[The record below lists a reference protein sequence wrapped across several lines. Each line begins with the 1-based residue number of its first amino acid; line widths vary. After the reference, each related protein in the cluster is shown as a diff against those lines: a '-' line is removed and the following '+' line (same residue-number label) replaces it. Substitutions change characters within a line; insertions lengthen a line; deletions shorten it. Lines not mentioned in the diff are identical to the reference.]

1 MALYLHP
8 VSLIPQGIRG
18 KLVLIMEVR
27 MKKRIIVVCIL
38 AVVAIAGVLL
48 WGRLG
53 KESDQGV
60 LSLSGNVEV
69 TEVDTGFKLAGRV
82 IELLTD
88 EGHKVEKGQKIAVL
102 DSAELENLVA
112 QNRAALSEAAARLAE
127 LKTGSRPQEIAQ
139 ASANMKALDAEL
151 VKARK
156 DYERADRLFKSD
168 AISAQQ
174 LDAAKSAYDSRA
186 EQVKAAGEQLSLL
199 KEGPRKE
206 VIKAAEDRLQQAKAA
221 LRVVEERFGDTVLY
235 APVSGVVLKKNVERG
250 EVVQAGTPVF
260 TIGEIDDPWIKVY
273 IKEDKLGLAKLGQ
286 KADISVDSYRGKVY
300 EGTVSYISSEAEF
313 TPKTVQT
320 QEERVKLVFGVKV
333 RVKNI
338 NQELKPGMPADV
350 KIYLK

>member
-1 MALYLHP
+1 
-8 VSLIPQGIRG
+8 
-18 KLVLIMEVR
+18 

-38 AVVAIAGVLL
+38 AVVTLAGVLL
-48 WGRLG
+48 LGLLG
-53 KESDQGV
+53 KEGDQGV

-69 TEVDTGFKLAGRV
+69 TEVDAGFKLAGRV

-88 EGHKVEKGQKIAVL
+88 EGYRVEKDRKISVL
-102 DSAELENLVA
+102 DSAELESLVA

-139 ASANMKALDAEL
+139 ALANMKALEAEL

-156 DYERADRLFKSD
+156 DYERSERLFKSE

-174 LDAAKSAYDSRA
+174 HDAARSAFASRA
-186 EQVKAAGEQLSLL
+186 EQVRASGELVSLL

-250 EVVQAGTPVF
+250 EVVQPGTPVF

-273 IKEDKLGLAKLGQ
+273 VKEDKLGFVKLGQ
-286 KADISVDSYRGKVY
+286 KADVTVDTYRGKVY
-300 EGTVSYISSEAEF
+300 EGTVNYISSEAEF

-333 RVKNI
+333 KVKNI